1 MHRLLALLH
10 THGPFHMVYWSHV
23 VSRYCPQYPG
33 VESHVMD
40 IFVLKVLVDDLR
52 RQLLGAT
59 VSKVFQMSPD
69 SILLRLW
76 RGRDLRVFLS
86 THTTL
91 QRLHLTAQRFAN
103 PPRPPRFAAFL
114 RAHLHQT
121 RLHDITVQ
129 PYDRVIHLTWERAGV
144 DGPVSTLIHELLG
157 PHGAIPNNS

>member
-10 THGPFHMVYWSHV
+10 THGPRHMVYWSHV

-76 RGRDLRVFLS
+76 RGRRYGCGCGGS
-86 THTTL
+86 RTC
-91 QRLHLTAQRFAN
+91 
-103 PPRPPRFAAFL
+103 RPPWHIAAYN
-114 RAHLHQT
+114 R
-121 RLHDITVQ
+121 R
-129 PYDRVIHLTWERAGV
+129 
-144 DGPVSTLIHELLG
+144 
-157 PHGAIPNNS
+157 